1 MADPGR
7 LKGLSRTADPAL
19 SMAKPRPS
27 RARWVWVYVLALTAL
42 AAIAHVLWVA
52 DAAPLATPHLSWWML
67 ALGFVGAERCIVHLE
82 FHRSAHTISLADV
95 PFALGLVFAAG
106 NDLVLGSVIGS
117 IVVYGLLRRL
127 PPVKIAFNAVQL
139 WVAVDVAVGITHLFA
154 PAGGLGPDTWIG
166 VYAGTLVSGA
176 VTVVLIL
183 IAIAITEGGVDASML
198 RQMFAMD
205 ALVTLTNTSIAIA
218 AAIVISTDA
227 RAVPVLLVPALT
239 VFVAYR
245 AYAAERERHE
255 RLEFL
260 YEANRTLSRSPEVA
274 EAIEG
279 LLSRSLDAFR
289 SEIAEVMLFGS
300 DGTPLRTTLGPGSQ
314 RAVMQPADA
323 AVAEA
328 FAELVDADRPAVL
341 LTPPFDNPV
350 LAEHFARRGVRHA
363 MVAML
368 PGEERT
374 IGTIML
380 ANRVGLA
387 RGFSVEDLR
396 LLEALANN
404 ASVALQ
410 YDRLEQAVAQL
421 RALQEQLH
429 HQAFHDPLTDLPNRA
444 LFMERVRDELRDAA
458 DHMAVLFIDVDDFK
472 TVNDSLGH
480 GVGDALLVA
489 IAGRLRG
496 CTRPQDLVARL
507 GGDEFAVMLPGVE
520 DPLAS
525 ARMVGDRILEAFEL
539 PVHAAEELVSVH
551 LSVGIASSLEVDG
564 DGDQLIRNADVA
576 MYHAKS
582 KGKARFEVFEPA
594 MADAIVRRHGLKE
607 ELCKAVGREQIVV
620 EYQPIVALD
629 SGRIAAA
636 EALVRWEHPA
646 RGIVA
651 PSEFVPLAEETGQI
665 VAIGRHVLREACR
678 QARAWQDADPTDVPL
693 RMHVNLSVVE
703 LLDPG
708 LMPAIRDALD
718 DAGIPAEQLVIEIT
732 ETQLVQDAVTV
743 AARLREL
750 RTLGV
755 RIALDDFGTGY
766 SSLSYLHSLPLDI
779 LKVAKPFVDGLVG
792 GGRESSFVQMI
803 LDLARALGLEVIA
816 EGIETPEQAAA
827 LRELGTGFGQGFHL
841 ARPSPAATRLERS
854 TSASSAA

>member
-1 MADPGR
+1 MA
-7 LKGLSRTADPAL
+7 
-19 SMAKPRPS
+19 MPRPS
-27 RARWVWVYVLALTAL
+27 RAALIWLYVFALTAV
-42 AAIAHVLWVA
+42 AAVTHVLWVA
-52 DAAPLATPHLSWWML
+52 DAQPFATPHIPWWML
-67 ALGFVGAERCIVHLE
+67 ALGFIGAERCIVHLE
-82 FHRSAHTISLADV
+82 FHRSAHTISLADL
-95 PFALGLVFAAG
+95 PFALGLVFASG
-106 NDLVLGSVIGS
+106 NDLVIGALIGS

-139 WVAVDVAVGITHLFA
+139 WVAANVAIGIVNLIA
-154 PAGGLGPDTWIG
+154 VQEALGPMTWIA
-166 VYAGTLVSGA
+166 VYAATLVSGA
-176 VTVVLIL
+176 VTVIAIV
-183 IAIAITEGGVDASML
+183 IAIAITEGGVDSSML
-198 RQMFAMD
+198 RQMFGTD

-279 LLSRSLDAFR
+279 LLSRSLEAFR
-289 SEIAEVMLFGS
+289 SEVAEVILFGS
-300 DGTPLRTTLGPGSQ
+300 DGTPLRTTLGPGDH
-314 RAVMQPADA
+314 RAVMQPVDP

-328 FAELVDADRPAVL
+328 FAALVDADSPAVL
-341 LTPPFDNPV
+341 MAAPV
-350 LAEHFARRGVRHA
+350 GSPALAEHFRSRGVRHA

-387 RGFSVEDLR
+387 RGFTVEDLK

-404 ASVALQ
+404 AAVALQ

-421 RALQEQLH
+421 CALQEQLH
-429 HQAFHDPLTDLPNRA
+429 HQAYHDPLTDLPNRS
-444 LFMERVRDELRDAA
+444 LFMERVRQELRDAG
-458 DHMAVLFIDVDDFK
+458 DHVAVLFIDVDDFK

-480 GVGDALLVA
+480 SVGDALLVA

-507 GGDEFAVMLPGVE
+507 GGDEFAVMLPNVA
-520 DPLAS
+520 DPIES

-539 PVHAAEELVSVH
+539 PVHAGDQLVSVH

-564 DGDQLIRNADVA
+564 DGEQLIRNADVA

-582 KGKARFEVFEPA
+582 KGKGRFEVFEPA

-607 ELCKAVGREQIVV
+607 ELCKAVVREQIVV
-620 EYQPIVALD
+620 EYQPIVALET
-629 SGRIAAA
+629 GRVAAA
-636 EALVRWEHPA
+636 EALVRWDHPV
-646 RGIVA
+646 RGVVA
-651 PSEFVPLAEETGQI
+651 PCEFVPLAEETGEI
-665 VAIGRHVLREACR
+665 VAIGRHVLGEACR
-678 QARAWQDADPTDVPL
+678 QARAWQDADPSGEPL

-703 LLDPG
+703 LVDPG
-708 LMPAIRDALD
+708 LMDAICEALEA
-718 DAGIPAEQLVIEIT
+718 AGLDPEQLVIEIT
-732 ETQLVQDAVTV
+732 ETQLVEDPVTIG
-743 AARLREL
+743 ARLRDL
-750 RTLGV
+750 RALGV

-792 GGRESSFVQMI
+792 GGRESSFVKMI

-816 EGIETPEQAAA
+816 EGIETPEQAGA
-827 LRELGTGFGQGFHL
+827 LRELRTEYGQGFHL
-841 ARPSPAATRLERS
+841 ARPSPAAARLDRE
-854 TSASSAA
+854 TSRSAA

>member
-1 MADPGR
+1 MA
-7 LKGLSRTADPAL
+7 
-19 SMAKPRPS
+19 MPRPS
-27 RARWVWVYVLALTAL
+27 RAGLIWFYVLALTAI
-42 AAIAHVLWVA
+42 AAVTHVLWVA
-52 DAAPLATPHLSWWML
+52 EAQPFATPHIPWWML
-67 ALGFVGAERCIVHLE
+67 ALGFIGAERCIVHLE
-82 FHRSAHTISLADV
+82 FHRSAHTISLADL
-95 PFALGLVFAAG
+95 PFALGLVFASG
-106 NDLVLGSVIGS
+106 NDLVIGALIGS
-117 IVVYGLLRRL
+117 IVVYGVLRHL

-139 WVAVDVAVGITHLFA
+139 WVAVNVAIGIVHLI
-154 PAGGLGPDTWIG
+154 GGHDALGPMTWIA
-166 VYAGTLVSGA
+166 VYAATLLSGA
-176 VTVVLIL
+176 VTVVAIV

-198 RQMFAMD
+198 RQMFGTD

-227 RAVPVLLVPALT
+227 RAVPVLIVPALT

-289 SEIAEVMLFGS
+289 SEVAEVILFGS
-300 DGTPLRTTLGPGSQ
+300 DGTPLRTTLGPGDH
-314 RAVMQPADA
+314 RAVMQPVDP

-328 FAELVDADRPAVL
+328 FAALVDADSPAVL
-341 LTPPFDNPV
+341 MTPPFGAPALN
-350 LAEHFARRGVRHA
+350 EHFRSRGVRHA

-387 RGFSVEDLR
+387 RGFSVEDLK

-404 ASVALQ
+404 AAVALQ

-429 HQAFHDPLTDLPNRA
+429 HQAFHDPLTDLPNRS
-444 LFMERVRDELRDAA
+444 LFMERVRQELRDAG

-480 GVGDALLVA
+480 SVGDALLVA

-496 CTRPQDLVARL
+496 CIRPQDLVARL
-507 GGDEFAVMLPGVE
+507 GGDEFAIMLPNVE
-520 DPLAS
+520 DPIDS
-525 ARMVGDRILEAFEL
+525 ARMVSDRILEAFGL
-539 PVHAAEELVSVH
+539 PVHATDELVSVH

-607 ELCKAVGREQIVV
+607 ELCKAVVREQIVV
-620 EYQPIVALD
+620 EYQPIVALET
-629 SGRIAAA
+629 GRVAAA
-636 EALVRWEHPA
+636 EALVRWDHPV
-646 RGIVA
+646 RGVVA
-651 PSEFVPLAEETGQI
+651 PCEFVPLAEETGEI

-678 QARAWQDADPTDVPL
+678 QARAWQDADPSGEPL

-708 LMPAIRDALD
+708 LMDAICDALEG
-718 DAGIPAEQLVIEIT
+718 AGIDPEQLVIEIT
-732 ETQLVQDAVTV
+732 ETQLVEDPVTIG
-743 AARLREL
+743 ARLRDL
-750 RTLGV
+750 RALGV

-792 GGRESSFVQMI
+792 GGRESSFVKMI
-803 LDLARALGLEVIA
+803 IDLARALGLEVIA
-816 EGIETPEQAAA
+816 EGIETPEQASA
-827 LRELGTGFGQGFHL
+827 LRELRTEYGQGFHL
-841 ARPSPAATRLERS
+841 ARPSPAADVLVRS
-854 TSASSAA
+854 TSHSAA